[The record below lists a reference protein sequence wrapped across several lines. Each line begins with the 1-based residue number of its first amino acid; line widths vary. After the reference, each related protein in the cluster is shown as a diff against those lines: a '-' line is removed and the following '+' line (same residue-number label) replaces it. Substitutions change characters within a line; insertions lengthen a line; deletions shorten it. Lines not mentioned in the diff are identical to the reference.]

1 MMEFQPNDSS
11 IVKEQMRLKLICKID
26 NIVLWNFHFHMNA
39 YRGYLYTG
47 QLIAS
52 AITSSLQFQII
63 RRQLRFLFRLNSV

>member
-1 MMEFQPNDSS
+1 MEFQPNDSS

>member
-1 MMEFQPNDSS
+1 MEFQPNDSS

-47 QLIAS
+47 QLL
-52 AITSSLQFQII
+52 SLIHI
-63 RRQLRFLFRLNSV
+63 